1 MGKLKKYTF
10 VSREDQ
16 DVKEVLALD
25 RHLIGIENITV
36 ESLSNFSEKG
46 RDIRV
51 IDYEDQGKLN
61 ISKYYYPLGMMSI
74 AYSRTLLSFEK
85 ETIDKVLNKL
95 SGGETINWKT
105 EHVNITYVRWMHSVK
120 SNFYHLSE
128 KYGGDEV
135 KVLDFCRRVVIIK
148 DEERNKR
155 YGFVFITLPLSYDKT
170 LSAIASNTSYYMLP
184 DKAVEAIC
192 EENETHNTLMD
203 NYLDVPEVSDEENVD
218 NPGYRWYNQTFID
231 FEIVQW
237 QTYVKDNLYDGKDKK
252 YVN

>member
-10 VSREDQ
+10 VSHEDQ
-16 DVKEVLALD
+16 DVEEVLVLD
-25 RHLIGIENITV
+25 RHLIGIENIMV
-36 ESLSNFSEKG
+36 ESLDAFSKKE

-74 AYSRTLLSFEK
+74 AYSRTLFSFEK

-95 SGGETINWKT
+95 SGGETINWET
-105 EHVNITYVRWMHSVK
+105 EHVNITYVKWMHSVK

-128 KYGGDEV
+128 KFGGDEV

-155 YGFVFITLPLSYDKT
+155 YGFVFITLPLAYDKS
-170 LSAIASNTSYYMLP
+170 LSAIASYTSYYMLP

-203 NYLDVPEVSDEENVD
+203 SYLNVPEVSDEENID
-218 NPGYRWYNQTFID
+218 NPGYKLYNQMFID
-231 FEIVQW
+231 FEIVKW
-237 QTYVKDNLYDGKDKK
+237 QTYVKDTFYNGESKK
-252 YVN
+252 HVN